1 LYIEFQGHLGMAME
15 DEGCDEKDREDM
27 SDVEFMDLMREW
39 IRDKKSQPK

>member
-1 LYIEFQGHLGMAME
+1 MAME